1 LQAVPII
8 TGIISIVITVILYK
22 VFKAKQVNRDDDED
36 EQTSEET
43 TEKNEEPQ
51 QQQKSSSNESTKSP
65 AVLKT
70 LVDPNEKYMLP
81 LIEKEEISHDTR
93 KYRFGLPSNEHV
105 LGLPVGQHIHLTAQ
119 INGELTIRS
128 YTPVSSD
135 DDKGFVDLVVKV
147 YRKNVHPK
155 FPDGGK
161 MTQYL
166 DEMNIG
172 DKIAFRGPSGKL
184 QYLGNGKFAIKK
196 LRKDPPKVY
205 NVKKVNM
212 IAGGSGITPMLQLVN
227 EILKRSG
234 DDTQLS
240 LLYANQSEQDIL
252 LRDDLDVLAA
262 KYQEQFKV
270 WYTVDRG
277 SDNWKF
283 SVGFVNDE
291 MIKENLFAPSD
302 DTITLMC
309 GPPPMINFA
318 CLPSLE
324 KLGYDKELNFAY

>member
-1 LQAVPII
+1 ML
-8 TGIISIVITVILYK
+8 LYK
-22 VFKAKQVNRDDDED
+22 LFKAKQVNKDEEEDDE
-36 EQTSEET
+36 SEE
-43 TEKNEEPQ
+43 KEEPRVKQ
-51 QQQKSSSNESTKSP
+51 PSGPS
-65 AVLKT
+65 KT
-70 LVDPNEKYMLP
+70 LQDANEKYLLP

-93 KYRFGLPSNEHV
+93 KYRFGLPSKEHI
-105 LGLPVGQHIHLTAQ
+105 LGLPVGQHIHLSAT
-119 INGELTIRS
+119 INGELVIRS

-161 MTQYL
+161 MTQHL
-166 DEMNIG
+166 DDLKLG

-184 QYLGNGKFAIKK
+184 QYLGNGKFSIKK
-196 LRKDPPKVY
+196 LRKDPPQVV

-212 IAGGSGITPMLQLVN
+212 IAGGSGITPMLQLIN
-227 EILKRSG
+227 EVLKRPG
-234 DDTQLS
+234 DNTQLA

-270 WYTVDRG
+270 WYTVDRA
-277 SDNWKF
+277 SEQWKF
-283 SVGFVNDE
+283 SVGFVNDQ
-291 MIKENLFAPSD
+291 MIKDNLFPSSPE
-302 DTITLMC
+302 TITVLC
-309 GPPPMINFA
+309 GPPPMVNFA

-324 KLGYDKELNFAY
+324 KLNYDKELNFAY

>member
-1 LQAVPII
+1 MTGLI
-8 TGIISIVITVILYK
+8 TLVITIILYK
-22 VFKAKQVNRDDDED
+22 VFKAKQVHRDDEEEEEHAPEPSKPTTTNT
-36 EQTSEET
+36 EQP
-43 TEKNEEPQ
+43 KQ
-51 QQQKSSSNESTKSP
+51 QSSP
-65 AVLKT
+65 AAAKSNVLKT

-81 LIEKEEISHDTR
+81 LIEKEEISHDTC
-93 KYRFGLPSNEHV
+93 KFRFGLPSSEHV
-105 LGLPVGQHIHLTAQ
+105 LGLPVGQHILLTTH
-119 INGELTIRS
+119 INEDLTIRS

-147 YRKNVHPK
+147 YKSGVHPK

-166 DEMNIG
+166 DAMKIG

-184 QYLGNGKFAIKK
+184 QYLGNGQISIKK
-196 LRKDPPKVY
+196 LRKDPPKIY
-205 NVKKVNM
+205 NVKKINM
-212 IAGGSGITPMLQLVN
+212 IGGGSGITPMLQLVT
-227 EILKRSG
+227 EVLKRS
-234 DDTQLS
+234 DDNTQLA

-262 KYQEQFKV
+262 KHQEQFKV
-270 WYTVDRG
+270 WYTVDKG
-277 SDNWKF
+277 SDSWKF

-291 MIKENLFAPSD
+291 MIKENLFPAAD
-302 DTITLMC
+302 DTITVMC

-324 KLGYDKELNFAY
+324 KLGYDKEMSFAY

>member
-1 LQAVPII
+1 M
-8 TGIISIVITVILYK
+8 ITVLLYK
-22 VFKAKQVNRDDDED
+22 LFKAKQVNKDEEEDDE
-36 EQTSEET
+36 SEE
-43 TEKNEEPQ
+43 KEEPRVKQ
-51 QQQKSSSNESTKSP
+51 PSGPS
-65 AVLKT
+65 KT
-70 LVDPNEKYMLP
+70 LQDANEKYLLP

-93 KYRFGLPSNEHV
+93 KYRFGLPSKEHI
-105 LGLPVGQHIHLTAQ
+105 LGLPVGQHIHLSAT
-119 INGELTIRS
+119 INGELVIRS

-161 MTQYL
+161 MTQHL
-166 DEMNIG
+166 DDLKLG

-184 QYLGNGKFAIKK
+184 QYLGNGKFSIKK
-196 LRKDPPKVY
+196 LRKDPPQVV

-212 IAGGSGITPMLQLVN
+212 IAGGSGITPMLQLIN
-227 EILKRSG
+227 EVLKRPG
-234 DDTQLS
+234 DNTQLA

-270 WYTVDRG
+270 WYTVDRA
-277 SDNWKF
+277 SEQWKF
-283 SVGFVNDE
+283 SVGFVNDQ
-291 MIKENLFAPSD
+291 MIKDNLFPSSPE
-302 DTITLMC
+302 TITVLC
-309 GPPPMINFA
+309 GPPPMVNFA

-324 KLGYDKELNFAY
+324 KLNYDKELNFAY

>member
-1 LQAVPII
+1 M
-8 TGIISIVITVILYK
+8 ITVILYK
-22 VFKAKQVNRDDDED
+22 VFKAKQVNRDDDEN
-36 EQTSEET
+36 EQSEEAT
-43 TEKNEEPQ
+43 QSTQQSTAVEPQ
-51 QQQKSSSNESTKSP
+51 QQKQTSNDSKAP

-70 LVDPNEKYMLP
+70 LVDPNEKYLLP

-93 KYRFGLPSNEHV
+93 KYRFGLPSSEHV
-105 LGLPVGQHIHLTAQ
+105 LGLPVGQHIHLTAH

-161 MTQYL
+161 MTQHL
-166 DEMNIG
+166 DELNIG
-172 DKIAFRGPSGKL
+172 DTIAFRGPSGKL

-212 IAGGSGITPMLQLVN
+212 IAGGSGITPMLQLVT

-234 DDTQLS
+234 DDTQLA

-252 LRDDLDVLAA
+252 LRDELDFLAA

-291 MIKENLFAPSD
+291 MIKENLFEPSD

>member
-1 LQAVPII
+1 VVTLLV
-8 TGIISIVITVILYK
+8 TVVLYK
-22 VFKAKQVNRDDDED
+22 VFKAKQVNKDDDDDE
-36 EQTSEET
+36 EPEVEAKEELK
-43 TEKNEEPQ
+43 EKQP
-51 QQQKSSSNESTKSP
+51 SGP
-65 AVLKT
+65 LKT
-70 LVDPNEKYMLP
+70 LQDPNEKYLLP
-81 LIEKEEISHDTR
+81 LVEKEEISHDTR
-93 KYRFGLPSNEHV
+93 KYRFGLPTAEHI
-105 LGLPVGQHIHLTAQ
+105 LGLPVGQHIHLSAQ
-119 INGELTIRS
+119 INGELVIRS

-135 DDKGFVDLVVKV
+135 DDNGFVDLVVKV
-147 YRKNVHPK
+147 YQKNVHPK

-161 MTQYL
+161 MTQFL
-166 DEMNIG
+166 DELNIG

-184 QYLGNGKFAIKK
+184 QYLGNGKFSIKK
-196 LRKDPPKVY
+196 LRKDPPQIV

-234 DDTQLS
+234 DDTQLA

-270 WYTVDRG
+270 WYTVDRA
-277 SDNWKF
+277 SESWKF
-283 SVGFVNDE
+283 SVGFVNDK
-291 MIKENLFAPSD
+291 MIEDNLFPPSS
-302 DTITLMC
+302 DTITVMC

-324 KLGYDKELNFAY
+324 KLSYEKELNFAY

>member
-1 LQAVPII
+1 MSDFDSVPII
-8 TGIISIVITVILYK
+8 TGVITLIITVVLYK
-22 VFKAKQVNRDDDED
+22 VFKAKQVNRD
-36 EQTSEET
+36 EE
-43 TEKNEEPQ
+43 EEEEAEEESQP
-51 QQQKSSSNESTKSP
+51 SNRP
-65 AVLKT
+65 LKA
-70 LVDPNEKYMLP
+70 LQDPNEKYQLS
-81 LIEKEEISHDTR
+81 LVEKEEISHDTR
-93 KYRFGLPSNEHV
+93 KYRFGLPSAEHI
-105 LGLPVGQHIHLTAQ
+105 LGLPVGQHIHLSAT
-119 INGELTIRS
+119 INNELVIRS

-166 DEMNIG
+166 DEMKIG

-184 QYLGNGKFAIKK
+184 QYLGNGKFSIKK
-196 LRKDPPKVY
+196 LRKDPPQIV

-212 IAGGSGITPMLQLVN
+212 IAGGSGITPMLQLVT
-227 EILKRSG
+227 EVLKRTG
-234 DDTQLS
+234 DDTQLA

-262 KYQEQFKV
+262 KHQEQFKV
-270 WYTVDRG
+270 WYTVDRA
-277 SDNWKF
+277 SESWKF
-283 SVGFVNDE
+283 SVGFVSDK
-291 MIKENLFAPSD
+291 MIQDNLFPPSS

-324 KLGYDKELNFAY
+324 KLNYDKELNFAY

>member
-1 LQAVPII
+1 M
-8 TGIISIVITVILYK
+8 ITVLLYK
-22 VFKAKQVNRDDDED
+22 LFKAKQVNKDEEEE
-36 EQTSEET
+36 EQGEE
-43 TEKNEEPQ
+43 KEEPNEKQQQ
-51 QQQKSSSNESTKSP
+51 QQQKHSGP
-65 AVLKT
+65 LKT
-70 LVDPNEKYMLP
+70 LQDPNEKYLLP

-93 KYRFGLPSNEHV
+93 KYRFGLPSKEHI
-105 LGLPVGQHIHLTAQ
+105 LGLPVGQHIHLSAQ
-119 INGELTIRS
+119 INGELVIRS

-166 DEMNIG
+166 DEMKLG
-172 DKIAFRGPSGKL
+172 DTIAFRGPSGKL
-184 QYLGNGKFAIKK
+184 QYLGNGKFSIKK
-196 LRKDPPKVY
+196 LRKDPPQIV

-234 DDTQLS
+234 DDTQLA

-262 KYQEQFKV
+262 KHQDKFKV
-270 WYTVDRG
+270 WYTVDRA
-277 SDNWKF
+277 SETWKY
-283 SVGFVNDE
+283 SVGFVSDK
-291 MIKENLFAPSD
+291 MIQDNLFSPSTN
-302 DTITLMC
+302 TITVMC

-324 KLGYDKELNFAY
+324 KLSYDKELNFAY

>member
-1 LQAVPII
+1 
-8 TGIISIVITVILYK
+8 
-22 VFKAKQVNRDDDED
+22 
-36 EQTSEET
+36 
-43 TEKNEEPQ
+43 
-51 QQQKSSSNESTKSP
+51 
-65 AVLKT
+65 
-70 LVDPNEKYMLP
+70 MLP

-93 KYRFGLPSNEHV
+93 RYRFELPSKEHV
-105 LGLPVGQHIHLTAQ
+105 LGLPVGQHILLTTH

-135 DDKGFVDLVVKV
+135 DDKGFVDLIVKV
-147 YRKNVHPK
+147 YKANVHPK

-166 DEMNIG
+166 DAMNIG

-184 QYLGNGKFAIKK
+184 QYLGNGKFSVKK
-196 LRKDPPKVY
+196 LRKDPPVIY

-212 IAGGSGITPMLQLVN
+212 IAGGSGITPMLQLIN
-227 EILKRSG
+227 EVLKRSD
-234 DDTQLS
+234 DDTQLA

-262 KYQEQFKV
+262 KYQDQFKV
-270 WYTVDRG
+270 WYTVDKG

-291 MIKENLFAPSD
+291 MIKQNLFPPSP
-302 DTITLMC
+302 DTLTVMC

-324 KLGYDKELNFAY
+324 KLNYDKELHFAY